1 LLEYLQQTVRKG
13 GLAVSSRWQ
22 LKYIRRRREIVGT
35 FMRHGLGYFMQRF
48 GFNDRS
54 ALKNI
59 RTGMPVSVKNQYLLA
74 MNLREALVELG
85 PTFVKLG
92 QLLSTRPDIL
102 PPVFIEELEKLQDKV
117 DPIDWEELQQVLYRE
132 MGPIDQIFADF
143 DRDPLAAASI
153 GQVHRARLLN
163 GEEVIVKVQR
173 PGIESKVRNDFE
185 ILKGLAR
192 ISEHRSPEAQRLGVL
207 GMVEDYRRTLLRELD
222 YEREARNTERVY
234 RNFAD
239 DNRVVIPRVFKEC
252 STPRVLVQEYIDGI
266 KLSDIDKIDQKGL
279 DRRKI
284 SALGTEAFL
293 SQILLHGFFQA
304 DPHPG
309 NIFVIDNERIAF
321 IDFGEVGY
329 LSDLRLAYV
338 GEMLLSVTKNDPYRA
353 MSVMRDMGII
363 DHLEDSEDFSES
375 FAELVESLYTS
386 SIGSLDIKRLRSEI
400 IEFAYR
406 YRLKIPSY
414 MTSLMKALI
423 TVEGL
428 GKKLDPGFDFTE
440 VASPLARKVYRERLK
455 PSNIGKFLRSRYY
468 KEVEPLKVIPSNF
481 NRLLQDTA
489 DGRLTLHLDVNM
501 SPKLYRQTA
510 QLVSRLSFSL
520 IISGT
525 LIGSAMIIQANHS
538 ALVERFAF
546 LGIIGFGI
554 ALVSMVAFFMGSLK

>member
-1 LLEYLQQTVRKG
+1 M
-13 GLAVSSRWQ
+13 SSRWQ

-35 FMRHGLGYFMQRF
+35 FMRHGMGYFLQRF

-59 RTGMPVSVKNQYLLA
+59 RTGITPSDKNQYLLA
-74 MNLREALVELG
+74 TNLRQALVELG

-102 PPVFIEELEKLQDKV
+102 RPVFIEELEKLQDKV
-117 DPIDWEELQQVLYRE
+117 DPICWEELQPVLDQE
-132 MGPIDQIFADF
+132 MGPIDKVFAEF
-143 DRDPLAAASI
+143 DPNPLAAASI

-173 PGIESKVRNDFE
+173 PGVEAKVRNDFE

-192 ISEHRSPEAQRLGVL
+192 ISEQRSAEARRLGIL
-207 GMVEDYRRTLLRELD
+207 AMVEDYRRTLLRELD

-234 RNFAD
+234 KNFAD
-239 DNRVVIPRVFKEC
+239 DPRVIIPRVFKEY
-252 STPRVLVQEYIDGI
+252 SSPRVLVQEYIEGI
-266 KLSDIDKIDQKGL
+266 KLSDIEKIDKKGL

-309 NIFVIDNERIAF
+309 NIFVVDNEHIAF
-321 IDFGEVGY
+321 IDFGEIGY

-338 GEMLLSVTKNDPYRA
+338 GEMLIAVMKNDPYRA
-353 MSVMRDMGII
+353 MSVMRDMGIL
-363 DHLEDSEDFSES
+363 DQLQDSEDFSES
-375 FAELVESLYTS
+375 FAELVESLYAS
-386 SIGSLDIKRLRSEI
+386 SIGNLDMKRMRIEI
-400 IEFAYR
+400 MEFAFR
-406 YRLKIPSY
+406 YHLKMPSY
-414 MTSLMKALI
+414 LTSLMKALI

-428 GKKLDPGFDFTE
+428 GKKLDPKFDFSE
-440 VASPLARKVYRERLK
+440 VASPLAQKVYRERLK
-455 PSNIGKFLRSRYY
+455 PSNISKFLRSRYY
-468 KEVEPLKVIPSNF
+468 KEVEPLKVIPANF

-489 DGRLTLHLDVNM
+489 DGRLTLHLDLNM
-501 SPKLYRQTA
+501 SPELYRKTA
-510 QLVSRLSFSL
+510 QMVSRLSFSL

-538 ALVERFAF
+538 AQVERFAF
-546 LGIIGFGI
+546 LGIIGFGV

>member
-1 LLEYLQQTVRKG
+1 MN
-13 GLAVSSRWQ
+13 SRWQ

-35 FMRHGLGYFMQRF
+35 FMRHGLGYILQRF
-48 GFNDRS
+48 GFNDRT
-54 ALKNI
+54 AMKNI
-59 RTGMPVSVKNQYLLA
+59 RTGVPVSVKNQYLLA
-74 MNLREALVELG
+74 INLREALVELG

-92 QLLSTRPDIL
+92 QLLSTRTDIL

-117 DPIDWEELQQVLYRE
+117 EPISWAELKQVLDQE
-132 MGPIDQIFADF
+132 MGPIDNIFADF
-143 DRDPLAAASI
+143 NPEPLAAASI

-173 PGIESKVRNDFE
+173 PGIEAKVRNDFE

-192 ISEHRSPEAQRLGVL
+192 ISEQRSAEAQRLGVL

-222 YEREARNTERVY
+222 YECEARNTERVY
-234 RNFAD
+234 KNFAD
-239 DNRVVIPRVFKEC
+239 DKRVIIPRVFKEF
-252 STPRVLVQEYIDGI
+252 SSPRVLVQEYIEGI
-266 KLSDIDKIDQKGL
+266 KLSDIEMIEQKGL

-293 SQILLHGFFQA
+293 SQILLNGFFQA

-309 NIFVIDNERIAF
+309 NILVIDNEHIAF
-321 IDFGEVGY
+321 IDFGEIGY

-338 GEMLLSVTKNDPYRA
+338 GEMLIAVTKNDPYRA
-353 MSVMRDMGII
+353 MSVMRDMGILN
-363 DHLEDSEDFSES
+363 HLEDSEDFSES

-386 SIGSLDIKRLRSEI
+386 SIGSLDIKHMRSEI
-400 IEFAYR
+400 MEFAYR
-406 YRLKIPSY
+406 YHLKMPSY
-414 MTSLMKALI
+414 LTSLMKALI

-428 GKKLDPGFDFTE
+428 GKKLDPDFNFSD
-440 VASPLARKVYRERLK
+440 VVSPLAQKVYRERLK

-489 DGRLTLHLDVNM
+489 DGRLTLHLDVNL
-501 SPKLYRQTA
+501 SPKLYRKTA
-510 QLVSRLSFSL
+510 QMVSRLSFSL

-538 ALVERFAF
+538 AQVERFAF
-546 LGIIGFGI
+546 LGIIGFAI
-554 ALVSMVAFFMGSLK
+554 ALISMVAFFMGSLK

>member
-1 LLEYLQQTVRKG
+1 MN
-13 GLAVSSRWQ
+13 SRWQ

-117 DPIDWEELQQVLYRE
+117 DPISWDELQQVLDRE

-143 DRDPLAAASI
+143 NPEPLAAASI

-173 PGIESKVRNDFE
+173 PGIEAKVRNDFE

-234 RNFAD
+234 KNFAD
-239 DNRVVIPRVFKEC
+239 DKRVIIPRVFKEY
-252 STPRVLVQEYIDGI
+252 SSPRVLVQEYIDGI
-266 KLSDIDKIDQKGL
+266 KLSDIEKIDQKGL

-309 NIFVIDNERIAF
+309 NIFVIDNDHIAF

-375 FAELVESLYTS
+375 FAELVESLYTT

-406 YRLKIPSY
+406 YHLKIPSY

-428 GKKLDPGFDFTE
+428 GKKLDPGFDFSE
-440 VASPLARKVYRERLK
+440 VASPLAQKVYRERLK

-468 KEVEPLKVIPSNF
+468 KEIEPLKVIPSNF

-538 ALVERFAF
+538 AQVERFAF

-554 ALVSMVAFFMGSLK
+554 ALVSMVGFFMGSLK

>member
-1 LLEYLQQTVRKG
+1 M
-13 GLAVSSRWQ
+13 SSRWQ

-35 FMRHGLGYFMQRF
+35 FMRHGMGYFLQRF

-54 ALKNI
+54 AIKNI
-59 RTGMPVSVKNQYLLA
+59 RTGASPSDKNHYLLA

-102 PPVFIEELEKLQDKV
+102 RPVFIEELEKLQDKV
-117 DPIDWEELQQVLYRE
+117 EPIRYEELQQVLDQE
-132 MGPIDQIFADF
+132 MGPIDRVFAEF
-143 DRDPLAAASI
+143 DPNPLAAASI

-163 GEEVIVKVQR
+163 GVEVIVKIQR
-173 PGIESKVRNDFE
+173 PGIESKVRSDFE

-192 ISEHRSPEAQRLGVL
+192 ISEQRSAEARRLGIL
-207 GMVEDYRRTLLRELD
+207 AMVEDYRRTLLRELD
-222 YEREARNTERVY
+222 YEREARNTERVFK
-234 RNFAD
+234 NFAD
-239 DNRVVIPRVFKEC
+239 DSRVIIPRVFKEY
-252 STPRVLVQEYIDGI
+252 SSPRILVQEYIEGI
-266 KLSDIDKIDQKGL
+266 KLSDIEKIDKKGL

-309 NIFVIDNERIAF
+309 NIFVVDNEHIAF
-321 IDFGEVGY
+321 IDFGEIGY

-338 GEMLLSVTKNDPYRA
+338 GEMLIAVTKNDPYRA
-353 MSVMRDMGII
+353 MSVMRDMGIL
-363 DHLEDSEDFSES
+363 DQLQDSEDFSES

-386 SIGSLDIKRLRSEI
+386 SIGSLDMKRMRSEI
-400 IEFAYR
+400 MEFAFR
-406 YRLKIPSY
+406 YHLKMPSY
-414 MTSLMKALI
+414 LTSLMKALI

-428 GKKLDPGFDFTE
+428 GKKLDPTFDFSE
-440 VASPLARKVYRERLK
+440 VALPLAQKVYRERLK
-455 PSNIGKFLRSRYY
+455 PSNLGKFLRSRYY
-468 KEVEPLKVIPSNF
+468 KEVEPLKVIPANF

-489 DGRLTLHLDVNM
+489 DGRLTLHLDINL
-501 SPKLYRQTA
+501 SPELYRKTA
-510 QLVSRLSFSL
+510 QMVSRLSFSL

-538 ALVERFAF
+538 AQVERFAF

-554 ALVSMVAFFMGSLK
+554 ALISMVAFFMGSLK